1 MNKLEHLKLKF
12 LIIRK
17 GFINELRGL
26 SVAVGLIAGIVILGT
41 IIALVVNE
49 ISLSLPTQ
57 TTSSTA
63 WNITQFGLNT
73 FSNIFKQAPLLGT
86 ILILL
91 VIASAALGIFAFF
104 GGGKQRF

>member
-1 MNKLEHLKLKF
+1 MNTLEQLKNKF
-12 LIIRK
+12 VIMRK

-41 IIALVVNE
+41 IVGLVVNE
-49 ISLSLPTQ
+49 IGSSLPVQ
-57 TTSSTA
+57 TTASTA

-73 FSNIFKQAPLLGT
+73 FQNIFKQAPLLGT

-104 GGGKQRF
+104 GGKGQRF